1 MKEMIPEGG
10 GLLRGSIGKE
20 VAASFTLRGV
30 YSITCA
36 PQIGI
41 GMIALE
47 VVGGDVG
54 NLEAVNSAKTPKKA
68 QDHSAPRFAELLNR
82 RMERR

>member
-1 MKEMIPEGG
+1 MIPEGG
-10 GLLRGSIGKE
+10 GLLRGSVNKE
-20 VAASFTLRGV
+20 VAASFTLPGV

-36 PQIGI
+36 PQM
-41 GMIALE
+41 GMGMMALE

-54 NLEAVNSAKTPKKA
+54 NLEAVNAAKMPYKA
-68 QDHSAPRFAELLNR
+68 QDHSASLFAKLLNR